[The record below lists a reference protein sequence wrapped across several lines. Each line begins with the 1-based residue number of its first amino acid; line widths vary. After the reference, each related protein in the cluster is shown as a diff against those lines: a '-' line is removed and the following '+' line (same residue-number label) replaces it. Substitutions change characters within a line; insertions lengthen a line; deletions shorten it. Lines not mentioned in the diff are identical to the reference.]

1 MATSSEFVVRSAM
14 LTVKRREGMQRYKTF
29 WAAILIGG
37 LVGGGEFGATAAVGP
52 ATEAVRKTVDEVI
65 RILEDPE
72 WKKPEKKEE
81 RRKLLE
87 QTIAQRFNFLEMS
100 RRSLGAEWNK
110 RTPEEQKDFAA
121 SFQTLLANTYLGRIE
136 TYSGGEKV
144 QYLKEI
150 VDGEYADVYT
160 KLDNGK
166 TAVDIM
172 YKMEMASG
180 DWRVY
185 DVVVEGT
192 GLVQN
197 DGVDVG
203 VIVPYVLADDEQ
215 RVTKIIAPMFI
226 HNEFVGSRAAI
237 NVFEYP
243 TRGEEYRL
251 IASYTERTERKFLY
265 SYRNLFLP
273 GGRFSLEA

>member
-1 MATSSEFVVRSAM
+1 
-14 LTVKRREGMQRYKTF
+14 
-29 WAAILIGG
+29 
-37 LVGGGEFGATAAVGP
+37 
-52 ATEAVRKTVDEVI
+52 VI

-72 WKKPEKKEE
+72 WKKPEKKEDG
-81 RRKLLE
+81 RKLLE

-100 RRSLGAEWNK
+100 RRALGAEWNK

-144 QYLKEI
+144 QYLKEV
-150 VDGEYADVYT
+150 VDGEYGDVYT

-166 TAVDIM
+166 MTVDIT

-197 DGVDVG
+197 YREQFKRILRKDSFAELTKQLREKAERVKAAAPTG
-203 VIVPYVLADDEQ
+203 ADSARSQ
-215 RVTKIIAPMFI
+215 
-226 HNEFVGSRAAI
+226 
-237 NVFEYP
+237 
-243 TRGEEYRL
+243 
-251 IASYTERTERKFLY
+251 
-265 SYRNLFLP
+265 
-273 GGRFSLEA
+273 

>member
-1 MATSSEFVVRSAM
+1 M
-14 LTVKRREGMQRYKTF
+14 LGGTA
-29 WAAILIGG
+29 WA
-37 LVGGGEFGATAAVGP
+37 GP
-52 ATEAVRKTVDEVI
+52 PTDAVRKSVDEVV
-65 RILEDPE
+65 RILEDPA
-72 WKKPEKKEE
+72 WKKPERKEE

-100 RRSLGAEWNK
+100 RRALGAEWNK

-136 TYSGGEKV
+136 NYTGEKV

-197 DGVDVG
+197 YREQFKRILRKDSFAELTKQLREKAEHVKAA
-203 VIVPYVLADDEQ
+203 VPAGADSA
-215 RVTKIIAPMFI
+215 R
-226 HNEFVGSRAAI
+226 SR
-237 NVFEYP
+237 
-243 TRGEEYRL
+243 
-251 IASYTERTERKFLY
+251 
-265 SYRNLFLP
+265 
-273 GGRFSLEA
+273 

>member
-1 MATSSEFVVRSAM
+1 MMRVDGKSGIVVACGLAFGAM
-14 LTVKRREGMQRYKTF
+14 LGVAAPA
-29 WAAILIGG
+29 WA
-37 LVGGGEFGATAAVGP
+37 GP
-52 ATEAVRKTVDEVI
+52 PTDAVRKSVDEVI
-65 RILEDPE
+65 RILEDPA

-87 QTIAQRFNFLEMS
+87 KTIAQRFKFLEMS

-136 TYSGGEKV
+136 NYTGEKV
-144 QYLKEI
+144 QYFKEI

-160 KLDNGK
+160 KIDNGK
-166 TAVDIM
+166 TALDIM
-172 YKMEMASG
+172 YKMEMTSG

-197 DGVDVG
+197 
-203 VIVPYVLADDEQ
+203 YREQ
-215 RVTKIIAPMFI
+215 FKRILRKDSFAELTKQLREKAEHIKTPGPSGGDSAR
-226 HNEFVGSRAAI
+226 SR
-237 NVFEYP
+237 
-243 TRGEEYRL
+243 
-251 IASYTERTERKFLY
+251 
-265 SYRNLFLP
+265 
-273 GGRFSLEA
+273 

>member
-1 MATSSEFVVRSAM
+1 
-14 LTVKRREGMQRYKTF
+14 MQRHKNF
-29 WAAILIGG
+29 WAALLISG
-37 LVGGGEFGATAAVGP
+37 LVGGGMLGTTAWAGP
-52 ATEAVRKTVDEVI
+52 PTDAVRKSVDEVV
-65 RILEDPE
+65 RILEDPA

-100 RRSLGAEWNK
+100 RRALGAEWNK
-110 RTPEEQKDFAA
+110 RTPEEQKEFAA
-121 SFQTLLANTYLGRIE
+121 SFQTLLANTYLGKIE

-144 QYLKEI
+144 QYLKEV
-150 VDGEYADVYT
+150 VDGEYGDVYT

-166 TAVDIM
+166 MTVDIT

-197 DGVDVG
+197 YREQFKRILRKDSFAELTKQLREKAERVKAAAPTG
-203 VIVPYVLADDEQ
+203 ADSARSQ
-215 RVTKIIAPMFI
+215 
-226 HNEFVGSRAAI
+226 
-237 NVFEYP
+237 
-243 TRGEEYRL
+243 
-251 IASYTERTERKFLY
+251 
-265 SYRNLFLP
+265 
-273 GGRFSLEA
+273 

>member
-1 MATSSEFVVRSAM
+1 MATSSEFVVRSAV

-37 LVGGGEFGATAAVGP
+37 LVGGGEFGAMAAVGP

-100 RRSLGAEWNK
+100 RRALGAEWNK

-136 TYSGGEKV
+136 NYTGEKV

-150 VDGEYADVYT
+150 VDGEYAEVYT
-160 KLDNGK
+160 KIDNGK
-166 TAVDIM
+166 TALDII

-197 DGVDVG
+197 YREQFKRIIRKDSFAELTKQLREKAEHIKAPAG
-203 VIVPYVLADDEQ
+203 DDSA
-215 RVTKIIAPMFI
+215 R
-226 HNEFVGSRAAI
+226 SR
-237 NVFEYP
+237 
-243 TRGEEYRL
+243 
-251 IASYTERTERKFLY
+251 
-265 SYRNLFLP
+265 
-273 GGRFSLEA
+273 

>member
-1 MATSSEFVVRSAM
+1 M

-37 LVGGGEFGATAAVGP
+37 LVGGGEFGAMAAVGP

-100 RRSLGAEWNK
+100 RRALGAEWNK

-172 YKMEMASG
+172 YKMEMTSG

-197 DGVDVG
+197 YREQFKRILRKDSFAELTKQLRDKAEHVKAS
-203 VIVPYVLADDEQ
+203 VPAGADSA
-215 RVTKIIAPMFI
+215 R
-226 HNEFVGSRAAI
+226 SR
-237 NVFEYP
+237 
-243 TRGEEYRL
+243 
-251 IASYTERTERKFLY
+251 
-265 SYRNLFLP
+265 
-273 GGRFSLEA
+273 